1 MTGWKFVGAALCV
14 LLVVSAELPAQKS
27 KVLTDFEDEAQLK
40 VMRGSEEEGYADLEL
55 SSFSEAVTSGTYALK
70 VTFHKNIMYPGIA
83 GNPPGGFLTDWQG
96 YDYVRLDVYN
106 PAPKLLSCGIR
117 IDDAQSTGYPTR
129 YNGGVTLRPGPS
141 TIELH
146 LPSLKVQDGSRDL
159 DLGRITA
166 FMIFFVDPK
175 EDVVLYFDHLRLEK
189 SPEIVHVEGL
199 FRFDFGPEKAPVF
212 PGFHAVSP
220 KSEYTDDGGF
230 GWVGAEGL
238 SAGRQ
243 GWPDALAGD
252 YVHGDTYGRWEFPFT
267 LKVPNGLYTVW
278 LIARNIDQNGMPSR
292 SWRVLAEGKT
302 VIDEVMTPER
312 FYSKEVLYRWLDTDY
327 HFGIDAWATYVE
339 PRFAPR
345 TAEVTV
351 SDGRLDLVF
360 DTCAVS
366 ALIVYPTAKQADVA
380 PVLAQLEK
388 DRKKEFH
395 DKHYYEQLPEPER
408 PVAEALK
415 GHEDDPAV
423 IFTPHYLR
431 PIHPRSV
438 PLEEEDTNVL
448 TLWAAPGETEPGTF
462 AILAQ
467 ENLKDLRVKAFE
479 LTPLLPGG
487 NLPNIPLE
495 VRLVRYTPRPAGTGI
510 FTPRGGAL
518 LPPHPID
525 VEKGMTRQYWVT
537 VRVPEAQTESAM
549 YKGKVEVTFTANGEA
564 QEIPVLIVLE
574 VLPVRLATAE
584 ETDVSFGWY
593 YSNPGG
599 LNYFFDRFEGM
610 EARWWWELNAEM
622 ADMRAHGS
630 TAIQLPSPTI
640 PTVNS
645 DGTIEV
651 DFSRLTPWVTAM
663 RFHGLGLKHTNQ
675 MNILGLAN
683 YRLMRSGLKEFSPE
697 FNRAYKELIAQIVA
711 WSESKRS
718 ETQREKIPLVIWAVD
733 EPREQLINDWNRN
746 LADTIKYLK
755 LIAQVPGARSTV
767 TPMGDA
773 QNGLDYM
780 PMVPEMDIIQ
790 THPWERS
797 AKMIAYAQEHEKP
810 VLWTYNAGIDRLSFG
825 FGVWRLRAKGRWQWH
840 YQWHT
845 FPFDPF
851 DTGWGVVYASPDGPL
866 STVGYEWTREGI
878 DDYRYLY
885 TLQQEM
891 ERAGPDDRLLLEQS
905 RRLLDEIRREVPPW
919 PTEGLESG
927 EEVGLAYGGPI
938 NAKLDGWRRSIAE
951 LILKFQKGTQ

>member
-1 MTGWKFVGAALCV
+1 MTGRKVVGAALCV
-14 LLVVSAELPAQKS
+14 LLVVSAALAAQES
-27 KVLTDFEDEAQLK
+27 KALTDFEDEAQLK

-55 SSFSEAVTSGTYALK
+55 SSFSEAVTSGAHALK

-96 YDYVRLDVYN
+96 YDYLRLDVYN

-159 DLGRITA
+159 DLARITA

-189 SPEIVHVEGL
+189 APEIVHVEGL

-220 KSEYTDDGGF
+220 KSAYTDDGGF

-252 YVHGDTYGRWEFPFT
+252 YVHGDTYGRWELAFT

-292 SWRVLAEGKT
+292 SWRVLAEGKS
-302 VIDEVMTPER
+302 VVDEVMTPER

-327 HFGIDAWATYVE
+327 HFGLDAWATYIE

-345 TAEVTV
+345 TGEVTV

-380 PVLAQLEK
+380 PILAQLEK
-388 DRKKEFH
+388 DRKKAFY
-395 DKHYYEQLPEPER
+395 DKHFYEQLPEPER

-415 GHEDDPAV
+415 GYEDEPAV

-438 PLEEEDTNVL
+438 PMEGEINRPIEV
-448 TLWAAPGETEPGTF
+448 WASPGETEPATI

-467 ENLKDLRVKAFE
+467 EDLRGVE
-479 LTPLLPGG
+479 LTIFVSPGEEAG
-487 NLPNIPLE
+487 SPVVPATWTY
-495 VRLVRYTPRPAGTGI
+495 LVRYLLRPFGQGVFSARGT
-510 FTPRGGAL
+510 AL
-518 LPPHPID
+518 LPARPMDI
-525 VEKGMTRQYWVT
+525 EKGMTRHYWLKFT
-537 VRVPEAQTESAM
+537 VPRDSRGPHT
-549 YKGKVEVTFTANGEA
+549 YKGAVTIRFTADSQRFEKS
-564 QEIPVLIVLE
+564 IPVTLE
-574 VLPVRLATAE
+574 VLPVRLAE

-593 YSNPGG
+593 YSSPGG

-610 EARWWWELNAEM
+610 EARWWSELNAEM

-711 WSESKRS
+711 WSE
-718 ETQREKIPLVIWAVD
+718 REKIPLVIWAVD
-733 EPREQLINDWNRN
+733 EPREQLINPWNRN
-746 LADTIKYLK
+746 LADTIEYLK
-755 LIAQVPGARSTV
+755 LIAEVPGARSTV
-767 TPMGDA
+767 TPMGDT
-773 QNGLDYM
+773 QNALDYM

-825 FGVWRLRAKGRWQWH
+825 FGVWRLGAKGRWQWH

-845 FPFDPF
+845 YPFDPF
-851 DTGWGVVYASPDGPL
+851 DTGWGVVYASPEGPIP
-866 STVGYEWTREGI
+866 TVGYEWTREGI

-891 ERAGPDDRLLLEQS
+891 ERAGPDDRRLLEQS
-905 RRLLDEIRREVPPW
+905 RRLLDEIRRQVPPW